1 MRDMEIGVVMIV
13 VVALMVCCFSLLTNV
28 VGRGAE
34 VYQCQ
39 GFARVLNNPKNKW
52 TLQNKEPCSILKKT
66 KTYNSRD
73 SLVVTDPTTNLPV

>member
-13 VVALMVCCFSLLTNV
+13 IVALMVCCFSLLTNV

-39 GFARVLNNPKNKW
+39 GFARVLNTPGRRLIAALHEWPPQLSN
-52 TLQNKEPCSILKKT
+52 TQGLSC
-66 KTYNSRD
+66 
-73 SLVVTDPTTNLPV
+73 

>member
-39 GFARVLNNPKNKW
+39 GFARVLNNPIVKVG
-52 TLQNKEPCSILKKT
+52 PA
-66 KTYNSRD
+66 D
-73 SLVVTDPTTNLPV
+73 GPAH